1 MKNTIQ
7 PDGVVI
13 NKPTYMKNKII
24 LMALL
29 LVSTFAFAQESNNG
43 KQMWAKSVLNEKAPE
58 LKVAEW
64 VSKKPD
70 TKGKFVLVDFWAT
83 WCGPCRKAIPELNE
97 LQKQFKDN
105 LVVIGISDETV
116 EKVKAMKEP
125 VIEYYNGVDAEKTM
139 SKALDVKG
147 IPHVILIDPKG
158 IVRWEGFPLLEG
170 HELTPEIVKNLI
182 QKYK

>member
-1 MKNTIQ
+1 MKNTLQ
-7 PDGVVI
+7 PDRVVI

-105 LVVIGISDETV
+105 LVVIGISDEIGR
-116 EKVKAMKEP
+116 A
-125 VIEYYNGVDAEKTM
+125 
-139 SKALDVKG
+139 
-147 IPHVILIDPKG
+147 HV
-158 IVRWEGFPLLEG
+158 
-170 HELTPEIVKNLI
+170 
-182 QKYK
+182 